1 MLVLWPSEM
10 AMLPAATPW
19 PPLRSASG
27 VSARK
32 RRRQRRSLDRL
43 GDRSK
48 GLVAGDAGGEE
59 LVHVDIG
66 FGRIVLPE

>member
-27 VSARK
+27 VLAESAGVSAAPSMGWEIAPK
-32 RRRQRRSLDRL
+32 AWSPVM
-43 GDRSK
+43 
-48 GLVAGDAGGEE
+48 LVATS
-59 LVHVDIG
+59 
-66 FGRIVLPE
+66 